1 MLDHS
6 PVPCYTHICSESGRE
21 QRFHPI
27 SKFAQCIR
35 KPELIH
41 ILNPVPC
48 FIVRHSFCYSHQGD
62 KRQQS
67 HASSCSPLLLSL
79 RYSFCFSD
87 QWMRSSAGHKAPQ
100 IKEKT
105 ERNRD
110 YLLQVTFCRE
120 KKRAGGEE
128 NQTLKAK
135 THNPTFSYS
144 ESRTIHAWI
153 RMRRAYIV
161 YRTMPVI
168 STQRYC
174 RIEFCKI

>member
-1 MLDHS
+1 M
-6 PVPCYTHICSESGRE
+6 
-21 QRFHPI
+21 
-27 SKFAQCIR
+27 
-35 KPELIH
+35 
-41 ILNPVPC
+41 
-48 FIVRHSFCYSHQGD
+48 HQ
-62 KRQQS
+62 
-67 HASSCSPLLLSL
+67 AVLL
-79 RYSFCFSD
+79 CFSVCATAFALVISG
-87 QWMRSSAGHKAPQ
+87 WGSSAGHKAPQ

-110 YLLQVTFCRE
+110 CLLQVTFCRE

-168 STQRYC
+168 STQRYR